1 MALIAGAGNP
11 TASGGTTGIGKTL
24 NYVGDFAF
32 AYSGIIDT
40 DNNETTLLEFS
51 TGSEL
56 FVGEWQGYYYE
67 SPYNED
73 FRWTVYLNDEKV
85 QTYTGEGS
93 IRGNSRS
100 QLNIIIPGYTKVKI
114 TCQNVSDTTAR
125 EQMASI
131 TGRIY

>member
-11 TASGGTTGIGKTL
+11 TASGGTTGTGKTL
-24 NYVGDFAF
+24 NYVGEFAF
-32 AYSGIIDT
+32 AYSGGVDA

-56 FVGEWQGYYYE
+56 FVGIWQGYYYA
-67 SPYNED
+67 SVYGED

-85 QTYTGEGS
+85 QSYTAEGS

-100 QLNIIIPGYTKVKI
+100 QLHIIIPGYTQVKI
-114 TCQNVSDTTAR
+114 TGSNVTDTTTR
-125 EQMASI
+125 EIMASV